1 MKKYT
6 GMRAADGI
14 AQGPARQIKG
24 SEPVF
29 NRYCVQDIQKEKD
42 RLMAAKQ
49 LADEQL
55 VSLCELAVHKLGEQ
69 DASVFM
75 GWRMMLDDASLMQ
88 SVEKCIDEEKLNA
101 EAAVHD
107 VLEQYA
113 LVLGSAEE
121 HYMRDRVYDIREVEE
136 RLLSALS
143 GKERIQSDVS
153 VDEPCIIVSGD
164 ITPEQMIRLD
174 RKKILAFVM
183 AGGSV
188 RSHAAIMARIMGV
201 PAVVS
206 AGKGVLDI
214 ADGTWT
220 AVDGYTG
227 EIYTLP
233 DEETRKRLGVRA
245 AQEEQRREQLK
256 RLAGVAAQTRSGRR
270 IKLLAN
276 ISSEDE
282 LKLVDETGAKGVGL
296 FRSEWL
302 YLERST
308 YPSEEMQYIVY
319 SRVLRA
325 MKGKQVTIRTL
336 DVGGDK
342 KADYMN
348 MRSEENPALGYRGI
362 RVCLEEQEIFE
373 TQLRA
378 LYRASVHGN
387 LAIMFPMIISLDEV
401 HQIKEIVQRVQR
413 QLTRQNIEFRQ
424 VRLGIMIETPA
435 AALISDELAQEV
447 DFFSIGTNDLTQ
459 YTLAVDRQNPQMES
473 YYNGTHRAVLRL
485 VEMTVANAQKCGTEV
500 CVCGELGADL
510 TVTQQLL
517 DMGINVLSVNPS
529 QLLALKERILSCE

>member
-24 SEPVF
+24 SKPVF

-42 RLMAAKQ
+42 RLMSAKQ

-75 GWRMMLDDASLMQ
+75 GWRMLLDDESLMQ

-143 GKERIQSDVS
+143 GKERMQSDVS
-153 VDEPCIIVSGD
+153 VDEPCVIVSED

-206 AGKGVLDI
+206 AGVGVLDI

-227 EIYTLP
+227 EIFTLP
-233 DEETRKRLGVRA
+233 DEETRKRLGARA

-256 RLAGVAAQTRSGRR
+256 RLAGVAAQTHSGRR

-282 LKLVDETGAKGVGL
+282 LKLVEETGAEGVGL

-308 YPSEEMQYIVY
+308 YPSEEMQYIAY

-325 MKGKQVTIRTL
+325 MKEKQVTIRTL

-342 KADYMN
+342 KADYMH

-362 RVCLEEQEIFE
+362 RVCLEEQDIFE

-401 HQIKEIVQRVQR
+401 RQIKEIVQKIQL
-413 QLTRQNIEFRQ
+413 QLTQQNIEFRQ

-459 YTLAVDRQNPQMES
+459 YTLAVDRQNPQMEP

-485 VEMTVANAQKCGTEV
+485 VEMTVANAQKYGTEV

-517 DMGINVLSVNPS
+517 DMGIDVLSVNPS
-529 QLLALKERILSCE
+529 QLLALKERIISCE